1 MFEDKLKVYREEINN
16 TLKELL
22 KRLKN
27 EDCSIICEAMEYS
40 LLEGGKLL
48 RPVLTLSVCDMFK
61 KDFKIALP
69 FSCAVEFIHV
79 GSLVHDDLPC
89 MDDDEQRRGKASCH
103 VKFNEAA
110 AVLAGDSLFCSS
122 FEVLTYAKEYGLGE
136 KEILEAVLLLAKMF
150 GTKGI
155 LAGQDMDMFSQIE
168 NSKENVK
175 EMVEKVAKYK
185 TASLIKAACN
195 LGAIA
200 AGANLEEIEILDKFA
215 DYFGICFQIKDDILD
230 FEQDA
235 KKEEKRL
242 DFVHIFGIEKAND
255 LAVEYTKKAI
265 ECLKK
270 FNGSEF
276 LIELTKKALYR
287 KN

>member
-1 MFEDKLKVYREEINN
+1 MFEDKLNVYREEINN
-16 TLKELL
+16 MLKKLL

-27 EDCSIICEAMEYS
+27 KDCSIICDAMEYS

-48 RPVLTLSVCDMFK
+48 RPVLTLCVCDMFK

-69 FSCAVEFIHV
+69 FACAVEFIHV

-89 MDDDEQRRGKASCH
+89 MDDDEKRRGKASCH
-103 VKFNEAA
+103 IKFNEAA

-136 KEILEAVLLLAKMF
+136 KEILNAVLFLAEMF

-155 LAGQDMDMFSQIE
+155 LAGQDMDMFLKAEDFKKDATKI
-168 NSKENVK
+168 VK
-175 EMVEKVAKYK
+175 KVAKYK
-185 TASLIKAACN
+185 TASLIKAACR

-200 AGANLEEIEILDKFA
+200 AEANLEEIEILDKFA

-230 FEQDA
+230 FEQA
-235 KKEEKRL
+235 EKKEEDRL

-255 LAVEYTKKAI
+255 LAVNYTKKAL

-276 LIELTKKALYR
+276 LVELTKKALYR

>member
-136 KEILEAVLLLAKMF
+136 KEIIEAVLLLAKMF

-276 LIELTKKALYR
+276 LIELTKKALHR
-287 KN
+287 KS

>member
-276 LIELTKKALYR
+276 LIELTKKALHR
-287 KN
+287 KS